1 MEAGKLNRR
10 VHILHAQKQRAP
22 GGQEV
27 KTWVPLA
34 KVWASIRHKGGLETI
49 RAEAEASIVQ
59 ASIRVRY
66 REDIDATMRVQHG
79 ARVYEIRAVLPDE
92 LRREYVD
99 LVCEVGASRG

>member
-10 VHILHAQKQRAP
+10 VQILRAQKQREP

-27 KTWVPLA
+27 KTWVLLA

-59 ASIRVRY
+59 ASIRIRRRADV
-66 REDIDATMRVQHG
+66 DATMRVQHG
-79 ARVYEIRAVLPDE
+79 ADVYEIRAVLPDE
-92 LRREYVD
+92 VRRDYVD
-99 LVCEVGASRG
+99 LVCELGASRG